1 MNLIADPA
9 SFARIWRELDAREKA
24 QPDSH
29 LWADTVWLECN
40 GELLS
45 VATLATISV
54 RDPELGLELAQ
65 FDCPRC
71 GERHESL
78 RFR

>member
-1 MNLIADPA
+1 MTRDPA

-24 QPDSH
+24 EPDSDR
-29 LWADTVWLECN
+29 WPETVWLECN

-45 VATLATISV
+45 AAALDTTSI
-54 RDPELGLELAQ
+54 RDAELGLELAQ

-71 GERHESL
+71 GRRHESL

>member
-1 MNLIADPA
+1 MNLIFDPA
-9 SFARIWRELDAREKA
+9 CFARIWRELDAREKA
-24 QPDSH
+24 QPDSD
-29 LWADTVWLECN
+29 LWPDTVWLECN

-45 VATLATISV
+45 VATLVTSSV

-71 GERHESL
+71 SQRHESL